1 MELKE
6 FPEMKKKSLLVKLK
20 VYNMFEVN
28 LMQKDVLG
36 GILLKFLIPRPSLQ
50 LSLLNTLLG
59 EGAADPV
66 DSRDKRKLFPDD
78 PVPDSNFLRVL

>member
-1 MELKE
+1 ML
-6 FPEMKKKSLLVKLK
+6 
-20 VYNMFEVN
+20 EVN

-36 GILLKFLIPRPSLQ
+36 GILLKFLIPPPSLQ

-66 DSRDKRKLFPDD
+66 DSRDERQLFPDD
-78 PVPDSNFLRVL
+78 LVPDSNFLRVL